1 MIADSGREPKP
12 AARRSVIPWIIVGGF
27 AVVLAVNAV
36 MVYVAATTWPGIAV
50 NRSYDKG
57 LTYNRNLEAAARQ
70 EALGWTATIETELI
84 DSLAGTARVTI
95 VDAAG
100 LPLHRAAAALSFERP
115 THEGYDFAISLTPE
129 GDGVYTASFVVP
141 LPGLWD
147 LRLIASRGDDRL
159 VVTERVML
167 Q

>member
-1 MIADSGREPKP
+1 MIADSRREPKP
-12 AARRSVIPWIIVGGF
+12 AARRSRIPWIIAGGF
-27 AVVLAVNAV
+27 GVVFAANAI

-50 NRSYDKG
+50 NRAYDKG
-57 LTYNRNLEAAARQ
+57 LTYNRNLEAASRQ
-70 EALGWTATIETELI
+70 EALGWTASIETELA

-100 LPLHRAAAALSFERP
+100 QPLHRATAALSFERP
-115 THEGYDFAISLTPE
+115 THEGYDFAVALTPE
-129 GDGVYTASFVVP
+129 GNGVYAAPFSVP

-147 LRLIASRGDDRL
+147 LRLIASQGDDRL
-159 VVTERVML
+159 VITERVML

>member
-1 MIADSGREPKP
+1 MITDSGHEPKP
-12 AARRSVIPWIIVGGF
+12 GARRSRIPWIIAGGF
-27 AVVLAVNAV
+27 GVVLAVNAV

-50 NRSYDKG
+50 NRAYDKG

-70 EALGWTATIETELI
+70 EALGWTASIETELA
-84 DSLAGTARVTI
+84 DSLAGTVRVTI
-95 VDAAG
+95 VDATG
-100 LPLHRAAAALSFERP
+100 VPLHRAAAALSFERP
-115 THEGYDFAISLTPE
+115 THEGYDFAVPLTPE
-129 GDGVYTASFVVP
+129 GDGVYTAPFIAP

-147 LRLIASRGDDRL
+147 VRLIASRGDDRL

>member
-12 AARRSVIPWIIVGGF
+12 AARRSRIPWIIAGGF
-27 AVVLAVNAV
+27 GVVFAVNAI

-50 NRSYDKG
+50 NRAYDKG
-57 LTYNRNLEAAARQ
+57 LTYNRNLEAASRQ
-70 EALGWTATIETELI
+70 EALGWSASIETAI
-84 DSLAGTARVTI
+84 SGSLAGTARVTI

-100 LPLHRAAAALSFERP
+100 LPLHRATASLSFERP
-115 THEGYDFAISLTPE
+115 THEGYDFAVPLTPE
-129 GDGVYTASFVVP
+129 GNGVYTAPFSVP

-147 LRLIASRGDDRL
+147 LRLIASQGDDRL